1 MGKKGKFFCAV
12 KRVLSPG
19 SKEKKQS
26 GKKNENMDSI
36 DKFPGSTSQHVVA
49 PSELPPPESV
59 VNIGPVETVEHEEIE
74 VTNPIET
81 SNSGSDSADA
91 EQTVLGTVTITE
103 SKFDGK
109 PREEVAA
116 IMIQTVYRGY
126 QARRALRGL
135 KGLVRLKTLMD
146 GEAAKR
152 QVTTTLRCMQTL
164 SRVQSQVQSRR
175 IRLTEEKQALQR
187 LKREQELAALKAS
200 MGEEWDDS
208 QQTKEKID
216 AGLMSKHEAA
226 IRRERA
232 MAYSFSHQR
241 KNTLKSG
248 YPLFTDLNNP
258 HWEWSCMEHLTT
270 LKALIDHT
278 TISKEQSIEQT
289 LAKNLNVGGGEITNS
304 YARRVI
310 TSDINQKSTRSRHP
324 NLATPIIPLVVM
336 PKNSKHTIQKGGHS
350 LLPESDDDSRS
361 VLSVK
366 PEPNRRHTIT
376 GSVVKEDENIL
387 TSAQATPNF
396 MTPTKSAKAK
406 SRSVN
411 QSPASE
417 NINDIQEKVGSL
429 SKIKPTKKRFSPARR
444 HSGPSKVNINSPKVA
459 HSNPASE
466 IIEAT

>member
-1 MGKKGKFFCAV
+1 
-12 KRVLSPG
+12 
-19 SKEKKQS
+19 
-26 GKKNENMDSI
+26 
-36 DKFPGSTSQHVVA
+36 
-49 PSELPPPESV
+49 
-59 VNIGPVETVEHEEIE
+59 
-74 VTNPIET
+74 
-81 SNSGSDSADA
+81 
-91 EQTVLGTVTITE
+91 
-103 SKFDGK
+103 
-109 PREEVAA
+109 
-116 IMIQTVYRGY
+116 
-126 QARRALRGL
+126 
-135 KGLVRLKTLMD
+135 
-146 GEAAKR
+146 
-152 QVTTTLRCMQTL
+152 
-164 SRVQSQVQSRR
+164 
-175 IRLTEEKQALQR
+175 
-187 LKREQELAALKAS
+187 

-232 MAYSFSHQR
+232 MAYSFSHQVTLSGDFLNFDIFFLILVFSNCWCLQR